1 MPQLDDETR
10 AEVKPVGAGDV
21 VDGPLAVLP
30 APRATE
36 DLVLPQPRPV
46 AMTAAAGVQQP
57 SWQVADQPR
66 HKVMPVPLQSFE
78 PVLRS
83 PYTRQQQVLAPNAAS
98 QTQLFPAKQTAPPV
112 KTTPL
117 VQAAPLVVSPRLAS
131 VVHTQTTRGPRMQ
144 AMPAPLQT
152 AHPFP
157 VVPAL
162 GGKLASPCHG
172 AYSVTSATPRS
183 LASAATP
190 RSVASATPRTTP
202 TGITFPTQLA
212 SPASKEVSQRGLSQ
226 TRSPAAGT
234 LSTRISL

>member
-1 MPQLDDETR
+1 MPQLDGETR

-21 VDGPLAVLP
+21 VEGPVEVLT
-30 APRATE
+30 APLATE

-57 SWQVADQPR
+57 TWQVADQPR

-78 PVLRS
+78 PVVRS
-83 PYTRQQQVLAPNAAS
+83 PYTRQQQVFAPNAAS
-98 QTQLFPAKQTAPPV
+98 QTQLFPAKQTAPLV

-117 VQAAPLVVSPRLAS
+117 VQTAPLVVSPRLAS

-144 AMPAPLQT
+144 AVPAPLQT

-162 GGKLASPCHG
+162 GGQLASPCHG

-183 LASAATP
+183 VASATP

-202 TGITFPTQLA
+202 TGITFPTQLV
-212 SPASKEVSQRGLSQ
+212 SPASKEVAHRGLSQ
-226 TRSPAAGT
+226 TRSPVAGT